1 MCRTAADLKHRQKI
15 DFVYLLICCLVP
27 GKVGVNDGVD
37 DHDEDDDDD
46 DEGVEQPV
54 VDHLVVG
61 RLGDQSEV
69 SNTSID
75 QLEDSITLGT
85 ILTIEA
91 WTVATTIMIVMEIII
106 RS

>member
-37 DHDEDDDDD
+37 DHDDDDDV
-46 DEGVEQPV
+46 EGVEQPV

-61 RLGDQSEV
+61 RLNDQSEV
-69 SNTSID
+69 SITSID
-75 QLEDSITLGT
+75 QSKDSITLGT